1 MSNSLIV
8 AVILAVMAGNAM
20 SQEFTPRAAT
30 PRGTTGTTSAGTRKE
45 VGQALRS
52 DSAIEQNFRKRI
64 SKSKLNAEHF
74 SISVRQGMATLEGRT
89 NVLQHKGVATRL
101 ARNAGAT
108 SVRNNIQV
116 SPEAKMKAAGNLQK
130 PTAAGVERAVV
141 AHPRATP

>member
-1 MSNSLIV
+1 
-8 AVILAVMAGNAM
+8 M
-20 SQEFTPRAAT
+20 SQGFAPGAT
-30 PRGTTGTTSAGTRKE
+30 GSRGTASTTSARARSQT
-45 VGQALRS
+45 GQASLS
-52 DSAIEQNFRKRI
+52 DAAIEQNFRKRI
-64 SKSKLNAEHF
+64 SKSKLNAEQF

-130 PTAAGVERAVV
+130 PVTKEVERAVV

>member
-20 SQEFTPRAAT
+20 SQEFTPRAAA
-30 PRGTTGTTSAGTRKE
+30 PRGTAGTASAGTRKE
-45 VGQALRS
+45 VGQAPRS

-64 SKSKLNAEHF
+64 SKSKLNAEHI
-74 SISVRQGMATLEGRT
+74 SISVRQGIATLEGRT

-130 PTAAGVERAVV
+130 PVTNEVERAVV
-141 AHPRATP
+141 AHPRAIP

>member
-1 MSNSLIV
+1 
-8 AVILAVMAGNAM
+8 M
-20 SQEFTPRAAT
+20 SQGFAPGAT
-30 PRGTTGTTSAGTRKE
+30 GSRGTASTTSARARSQT
-45 VGQALRS
+45 GQAPLS
-52 DSAIEQNFRKRI
+52 DAAIEQNFQKRI